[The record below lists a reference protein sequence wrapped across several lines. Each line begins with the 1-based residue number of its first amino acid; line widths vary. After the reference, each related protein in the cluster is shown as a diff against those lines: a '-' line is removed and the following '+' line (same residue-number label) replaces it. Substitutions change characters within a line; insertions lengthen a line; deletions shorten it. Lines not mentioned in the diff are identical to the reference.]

1 MKDFLGKEL
10 QIGDSVV
17 VVVPNYREFVL
28 AQVVAFTP
36 KKVRV
41 VYENRDGKQDL
52 IQDPHQLVK
61 VFEKSC

>member
-28 AQVVAFTP
+28 EQVVAFTP

-41 VYENRDGKQDL
+41 VYDNRDGKQDL
-52 IQDPHQLVK
+52 IQDPYQLVK

>member
-17 VVVPNYREFVL
+17 VVVPNYRELVL
-28 AQVVAFTP
+28 AQIVAFTP

-41 VYENRDGKQDL
+41 VYDDRYGKQDL

-61 VFEKSC
+61 I